1 MDQEMLWAVVQLMIF
16 LPVVAAL
23 AYFTVKYGLGRR
35 YGWPGARRYMRV
47 VEQLPFGPRA
57 GIALV
62 QVGREYLLIGF
73 HDGKLTL
80 LKEFAQL
87 PEELPAEVRPMEI
100 FRERSGL
107 SGSSALFQKFLQEK
121 INFFKQKK

>member
-1 MDQEMLWAVVQLMIF
+1 MDREMIWAIVQLVIF
-16 LPVVAAL
+16 LPVVTAL
-23 AYFTVKYGLGRR
+23 AYFSVKYGLGRR
-35 YGWPGARRYMRV
+35 QGWFGTRRYMRV
-47 VEQLPFGPRA
+47 VEQLIFGSRA

-73 HDGKLTL
+73 YDGKITL

-100 FRERSGL
+100 FRERSGRF
-107 SGSSALFQKFLQEK
+107 GASAPFQKFLQEK
-121 INFFKQKK
+121 MNFFRQKK